1 MHVWLVPLTCIH
13 HVMHA
18 LLLGSCRQIRDVA
31 CPPAQAGRATG
42 AFQAIPMVPSADE
55 HLASA
60 LRRARR
66 ITPNS
71 RLKNEAAKA
80 RNKAA
85 RQMDGAGA
93 VIHLSNM

>member
-1 MHVWLVPLTCIH
+1 
-13 HVMHA
+13 
-18 LLLGSCRQIRDVA
+18 
-31 CPPAQAGRATG
+31 
-42 AFQAIPMVPSADE
+42 MVPAADE

-85 RQMDGAGA
+85 RQMDGALAPPAA
-93 VIHLSNM
+93 VSEMHPVASARPLHANACHAACRHCIATTGGLAALPALHASHFCQEPCM

>member
-1 MHVWLVPLTCIH
+1 MLSHEAPSHSECLSKAG
-13 HVMHA
+13 HA
-18 LLLGSCRQIRDVA
+18 WVRL
-31 CPPAQAGRATG
+31 QAGKATG

-66 ITPNS
+66 IMPS
-71 RLKNEAAKA
+71 SKLKNEAAKA

-85 RQMDGAGA
+85 RQMDGAPA
-93 VIHLSNM
+93 LHACPCP